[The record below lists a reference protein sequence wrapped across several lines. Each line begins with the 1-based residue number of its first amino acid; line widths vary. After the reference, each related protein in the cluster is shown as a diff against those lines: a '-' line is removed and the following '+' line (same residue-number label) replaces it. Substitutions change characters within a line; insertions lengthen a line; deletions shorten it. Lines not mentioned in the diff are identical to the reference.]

1 MTEIFLVAMEDTSA
15 GDRVWKMY
23 RKLAVSR
30 VGANK
35 NQMGWPI
42 EKFSA
47 FDQ

>member
-15 GDRVWKMY
+15 CDRVWKMY

-35 NQMGWPI
+35 NGKGWPI